1 MKRILSIISLLC
13 VGFVYAGPDDLNLV
27 LSELARELG
36 NVRKC
41 YDERQVEYN
50 HFERLCRKRLV
61 HARNADE
68 KLQWLVSLD
77 SVRTIR
83 ENLKIEETADISRI
97 RYLKGVQILR
107 VLYDKILGLDH
118 HFASVRTFNE
128 INKISNPNN
137 YPEFAKLKDILAQAR
152 KKESSLQ
159 IGSILGTN
167 SVASIVMALGNIINS
182 GLSRREQ
189 QLELEKV
196 ECIIDF
202 TLRMHNDLNTIYF
215 ETAFLQKSSDKVRE
229 DLETLFR
236 DYTKPIGYQ
245 SPLSVCRSS
254 DDWEAVKVKTDQY
267 MMLVKNADPVA
278 KARMSV
284 NIDFPVERLLQF
296 ITQYNAFIDQGG
308 KFYEKFRI
316 ILNSYENEKPCQS
329 KLPPEFGKLK
339 QDIDLAIDKF
349 NTAYKPVELNGS
361 KMKEILYGINEFD

>member
-1 MKRILSIISLLC
+1 MKLLFSIVFLFS
-13 VGFVYAGPDDLNLV
+13 VGCIHAGPDELELA
-27 LSELARELG
+27 LSELASELG
-36 NVRKC
+36 HVRKY
-41 YDERQVEYN
+41 YDERLSEHN
-50 HFERLCRKRLV
+50 KLERRCRERLEFAV
-61 HARNADE
+61 SVEE
-68 KLQWLVSLD
+68 KLQWLVRLD
-77 SVRTIR
+77 SVRTAR
-83 ENLKIEETADISRI
+83 ETLKVEEAADVSRI

-137 YPEFAKLKDILAQAR
+137 YPEFAKLKEIIAQAR
-152 KKESSLQ
+152 KKEASLQ
-159 IGSILGTN
+159 IGNILGSN
-167 SVASIVMALGNIINS
+167 SVASIVMALGNIFNS

-229 DLETLFR
+229 DLEALFR

-245 SPLSVCRSS
+245 SPLSLCRSS
-254 DDWEAVKVKTDQY
+254 DDWETVKAKTDQY
-267 MMLVKNADPVA
+267 MMLVKNADPTA
-278 KARMSV
+278 KARMSI

-316 ILNSYENEKPCQS
+316 ILNSYENEKSCQS

-339 QDIDLAIDKF
+339 QDIDLAIEKF